1 MNAVV
6 CIMYNIQY
14 GGLNVV
20 AVAVVI
26 DRRLCFIAL
35 QLRVRHVDCVSKQ
48 SKVICYV

>member
-1 MNAVV
+1 MLVWFLRAQSECCGV
-6 CIMYNIQY
+6 YNIQY

-35 QLRVRHVDCVSKQ
+35 HLPVRHMD
-48 SKVICYV
+48 